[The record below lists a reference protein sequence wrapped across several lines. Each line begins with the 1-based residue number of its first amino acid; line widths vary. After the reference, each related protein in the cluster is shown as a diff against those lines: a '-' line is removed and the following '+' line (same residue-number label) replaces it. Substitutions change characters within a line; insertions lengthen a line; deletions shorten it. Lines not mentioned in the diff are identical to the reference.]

1 MWINKMNYDTLL
13 QKLREQRLVLDT
25 LTREQRR
32 TREQVTAALGRIKQ
46 HDLQSIEDTVEHIL
60 YTVLRNLGSQIAQ
73 QIACL
78 KEEPEG
84 GLVNIVFETVKPE
97 NTEES

>member
-1 MWINKMNYDTLL
+1 MNYDTLL

-60 YTVLRNLGSQIAQ
+60 YTVLWDLDRRNRATIMAELVTHAEE
-73 QIACL
+73 L
-78 KEEPEG
+78 RKEY
-84 GLVNIVFETVKPE
+84 I
-97 NTEES
+97 S